1 MAAPARSGRGK
12 RYCDLLLDLVEKYS
26 PFHVRTFRYNDL
38 QGILSVVSETGRSG
52 FVPGPSC
59 DTVAELE
66 RYIREEDRSDV
77 QLLAIQEI
85 AVQEEVKISKQT
97 KYLLVYIINAISSK
111 YNSVVVFLM
120 TNPKITAPYSKNVSD
135 LLDNTNRLI
144 KTNTRRTSFLP
155 TFTAQPYQQ
164 IHPRI
169 QGDHPI
175 LHVHRPQSYSSP
187 AKERKRSSSLD
198 SFHREYVDVA
208 DCEAT
213 TVNPWSVYSGL
224 PSNLQCSIDIQQSMQ
239 DPSMLLG
246 RGGFG
251 IIVETSN
258 VQVAKVNM
266 FPEMADWSLPFIED
280 QFYRYAHIATQV
292 EEIAIGVSMKHPN
305 ILRTFGGYWCDI
317 PQYPLGGRAVIVM
330 ERALFSLQEF
340 MARMNN
346 LQRPES
352 STSTDSAV
360 HLALIPIVELDTLR
374 GLEYLHARHVQ
385 HRDLTYRNI
394 LVCHQPNRK
403 PVELSFKIS
412 DFGTACN
419 YSTPDQQRGNR
430 VHTAPEVLWCLNS
443 TTASDVF
450 SWYCV
455 MWELYTGSPL
465 IEYRRAQTPSEF
477 CKKTYG
483 DSLSKLV
490 GVYTPS
496 DPTTAFQSNY
506 MKAYDGATLYGK
518 YGHSRPTTATI
529 GRTLGEMGRNIRDKA
544 FVNMGVLCITLFPQ
558 ERSTPGELLKLNRY
572 TYLNDDVSH
581 ATSPVHVIPS
591 NMQVGQYR
599 ATDAIVAN
607 DCVPDQFRILVQ
619 EKKLGVYTH
628 TSKRYYGIDLIRLS
642 PDLQPSPWYREKE
655 TALSDCVRKACSEKR
670 RAGESL
676 ESTLETLC
684 AADADHVGA
693 FRPCAK
699 RTQAAAQPGA
709 VPGFHNVTADAALSG
724 QQPSDETGGRAPT
737 GVVAAEDALTRA
749 PSVPQVPA
757 AYNVAAAGNRQSTR
771 PSLSQPSRVKCLVR
785 TKQTKGESDV
795 TMVIVTNPTEDDVA
809 CFQRDVVERACRLTK
824 EHPSLFAGP
833 RESVYKQA
841 KAHGLYVF
849 QYGQFFRS
857 TKMINWVL
865 QQGESFYPC
874 LMQVLLTLKAA
885 AENNVL
891 PTNMATEHLLLGRG
905 AVMIDIVGYLS
916 AHFPQPDHQQLLG
929 AHSPRI
935 TSVCLELLSK
945 HEPGSPA
952 VPFLEKCQSSFSN
965 SQDIERLVTELS
977 QRNVASAITRV
988 QPVVSSLAHT
998 HFTFREYLSDVP
1010 NWVGS
1015 RVGEANLN
1023 KCTAKVL
1030 VCGNPTRLPFTRF
1043 SKTAC
1048 RPDSAPGAA
1057 DATLHHSGLVKDL
1070 VRNIVLRVKAKAL
1083 WDNALAVTTL
1093 DCTQGLTKITLR
1105 PSALSGVP
1113 SLDELRRDMFESLDL
1128 LCLYTH
1134 DRAALLDWAP
1144 VMKITKHVTLTPLSN
1159 FSSYHFKI
1167 IILLVHI
1174 DAKETTK
1181 GAIKTLDELF
1191 RGVPLY
1197 CTTDY

>member
-1 MAAPARSGRGK
+1 MAAPARPGRGK
-12 RYCDLLLDLVEKYS
+12 RHCDLLLDLVEKYS

-52 FVPGPSC
+52 FVSVPSC

-144 KTNTRRTSFLP
+144 KTNTTRTSFLP
-155 TFTAQPYQQ
+155 TFAAQPHQQ
-164 IHPRI
+164 IHPRL

-208 DCEAT
+208 DCEA

-346 LQRPES
+346 LQRPEP

-518 YGHSRPTTATI
+518 YGHSRPTTAAI

-642 PDLQPSPWYREKE
+642 PDLQPGPWYREKE
-655 TALSDCVRKACSEKR
+655 TALSDRVRKACSEKR

-684 AADADHVGA
+684 AADADRVGS

-709 VPGFHNVTADAALSG
+709 PSGEHNVTADAALSG
-724 QQPSDETGGRAPT
+724 QQPSDETGGRGPT

-749 PSVPQVPA
+749 PSVPRVPA
-757 AYNVAAAGNRQSTR
+757 AYNVAAAGNPQSTR
-771 PSLSQPSRVKCLVR
+771 PSHSQPSRVKCLVR

-795 TMVIVTNPTEDDVA
+795 TMVIVTNPTEDDVV
-809 CFQRDVVERACRLTK
+809 CFQRDVVERARRLTK

-865 QQGESFYPC
+865 RQGESFYPC

-929 AHSPRI
+929 AHSPGI

-952 VPFLEKCQSSFSN
+952 VPFLEKWQSSFSN

-1015 RVGEANLN
+1015 RVGEANLD

-1057 DATLHHSGLVKDL
+1057 DATLDHSGLVKDL
-1070 VRNIVLRVKAKAL
+1070 VRNIILRVKAKAL

-1113 SLDELRRDMFESLDL
+1113 SVDELRRDMFESLDL

-1134 DRAALLDWAP
+1134 DAAALLDWAP

-1167 IILLVHI
+1167 IILLVRM